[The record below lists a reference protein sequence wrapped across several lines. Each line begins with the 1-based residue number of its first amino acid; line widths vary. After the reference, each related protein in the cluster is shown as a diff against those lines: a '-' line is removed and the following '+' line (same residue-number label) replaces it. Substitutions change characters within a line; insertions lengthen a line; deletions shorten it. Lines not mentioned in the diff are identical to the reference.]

1 MLPWP
6 LQLLLPGLR
15 SLLLAVV
22 PVLGSLLRLVVLL
35 LPILPAVRCALLSLV
50 VLLLPLPEAESI
62 YVGQPKLDPCPGHV
76 RFPV

>member
-6 LQLLLPGLR
+6 LLLLLPGLR

-35 LPILPAVRCALLSLV
+35 LPILPAVRCALRSLV
-50 VLLLPLPEAESI
+50 VVMLLPEAERI
-62 YVGQPKLDPCPGHV
+62 FVGQPKLDPCPGHG
-76 RFPV
+76 RIPV

>member
-1 MLPWP
+1 ML
-6 LQLLLPGLR
+6 LLLPGLR

-50 VLLLPLPEAESI
+50 VLLLPEAERI
-62 YVGQPKLDPCPGHV
+62 FVGQPKRGPWPALG
-76 RFPV
+76 RIPV

>member
-6 LQLLLPGLR
+6 LLLLLPGLR

-22 PVLGSLLRLVVLL
+22 PVLGSLLRLVVVLL

-50 VLLLPLPEAESI
+50 VLLLPEAERI
-62 YVGQPKLDPCPGHV
+62 FVGQPKLDPCPGHG
-76 RFPV
+76 RIPV

>member
-6 LQLLLPGLR
+6 LLLLLPGLR
-15 SLLLAVV
+15 SLRLAVV

-50 VLLLPLPEAESI
+50 VLLLPEAERI
-62 YVGQPKLDPCPGHV
+62 CVGQPKLDPCPGHG
-76 RFPV
+76 RIPV